1 MVLKYS
7 ESQVRLTEEVLKK
20 KLNIT
25 SLGHRKEMLRHLEAL
40 LRARKAFLKH

>member
-1 MVLKYS
+1 MLKYW
-7 ESQVRLTEEVLKK
+7 EWQVRLTEEALKK